1 MAGLEPG
8 VLPVPGQTGGNYY
21 DKYGSRNPVVQRL
34 MAGYFDTFDNLV
46 AKTGARTAVEIGCGE
61 GHLSIR
67 LAQAGLSVGACD
79 VSAEVIEHAQ
89 RNAALAGVDVPFGT
103 ADIYSLSPEDDS
115 AELVV
120 CCEVMEHLDAP
131 QKAFDVLCGLAS
143 PYLIVSVPREPL
155 WRILNMARGRYWS
168 RLGNT
173 PGHVQHWSTTELV
186 KFIGARATIL
196 EVVTPMPWTFVLCR
210 V

>member
-21 DKYGSRNPVVQRL
+21 DKYGSRNPVVRRL
-34 MAGYFDTFDNLV
+34 MAGYFDTFDRLV
-46 AKTGARTAVEIGCGE
+46 AKTGVRTAVEVGCGE

-67 LAQAGLSVGACD
+67 LAQAGLSVRACD
-79 VSAEVIEHAQ
+79 VSAEVIDQAH

-103 ADIYSLSPEDDS
+103 ADIYSLSPQADS

-131 QKAFDVLCGLAS
+131 QKAFDVLCDLAS

-155 WRILNMARGRYWS
+155 WRVLNMARGRYWS

-173 PGHVQHWSTTELV
+173 PGHVQHWSTAELV
-186 KFIGARATIL
+186 KLIGARATVI
-196 EVVTPMPWTFVLCR
+196 EVATPMPWTFVLCR